1 MPLTSLHHPLRT
13 GLAAW
18 LLAGAVAGAPAATAA
33 PWPAELEPVQQA
45 LAQAK
50 LPPESLGI
58 WIHAIRPTGAQFEWQ
73 ARQAMNPASLAKLA
87 TTWAALEQLGPA
99 WTWHT
104 PVWLNG
110 RLQPDSGV
118 LEGDLVIKGTGD
130 PKLVLER
137 LWLLLRQVQAL
148 GVREIRGHIVLDR
161 SAFAPYAGSP
171 ADFDGEPWRPGNVQ
185 PDALLLNY
193 KALTYSFRPDPERHV
208 AWVSTDV
215 PPLDGGAALSQL
227 PLSGGACEDWRG
239 ALKAQWI
246 DSKRPRFGGSYP
258 AACGELRWPVAD
270 PDPRTFNARLLA
282 AMWREL
288 GGKLGGEVLEGKA
301 PATPP
306 SFEFGSPPLAEV
318 VRDINKFS
326 ANLMAEQ
333 LLLSLAR
340 PVDGAPV
347 TLELARQQLRDWLAQ
362 RLGDGDFL
370 LSNGSGLSRDSRL
383 SAAQLGGLLLQIWAS
398 PSMPEMLASLPL
410 AGQDGTLARGDAKRF
425 GAAQGRAHLKTGSL
439 RDVSALAGYMLSVS
453 GQRYA
458 FVAIVNHGRALAA
471 RPALDALLRWTAQD
485 MPGAARA
492 AP

>member
-1 MPLTSLHHPLRT
+1 MPLTSLQTTLRT

-18 LLAGAVAGAPAATAA
+18 LLAGATAGGAT

-45 LAQAK
+45 LKQAQ
-50 LPPESLGI
+50 LPAESLAV
-58 WIHAIRPTGAQFEWQ
+58 WIHAIRPAGAQFEWQ

-99 WTWHT
+99 WTWRT

-148 GVREIRGHIVLDR
+148 GVREIRGNIVLDR
-161 SAFAPYAGSP
+161 SAFAPYAGTP

-193 KALTYSFRPDPERHV
+193 KALTYQFRPDPERGI

-215 PPLDGGAALSQL
+215 PVLDGSSVRQL
-227 PLSGGACEDWRG
+227 PLSHGACEDWRA
-239 ALKAQWI
+239 ALKAQWS
-246 DSKRPRFGGSYP
+246 DARRPRFAGSYP
-258 AACGELRWPVAD
+258 AACGEQRWPVAD
-270 PDPRTFNARLLA
+270 PDPRSFNARLLA

-288 GGKLGGEVLEGKA
+288 GGKLDGEVLEGKA
-301 PATPP
+301 PVTPP
-306 SFEFGSPPLAEV
+306 SFEFASPPLAEV
-318 VRDINKFS
+318 VRDINKYS

-347 TLELARQQLRDWLAQ
+347 TLELARQQLRDWLAP
-362 RLGDGDFL
+362 RLGDGNFT

-383 SAAQLGGLLLQIWAS
+383 SAAQLGSLLLQIWAS

-410 AGQDGTLARGDAKRF
+410 AGQDGTLARGDTKRF

-439 RDVSALAGYMLSVS
+439 RDVTALAGYVLAVS

-485 MPGAARA
+485 MPGAARPA
-492 AP
+492 Q